1 MKKVFS
7 IFLSLL
13 MMVVMLHLL
22 LAVHYCEGQEVAA
35 TVSLTGKLASCG
47 ITCSEEETP
56 LQGTNF
62 TKHCCE
68 DFVTII
74 GINSIYLR
82 SYSFVQESYQ
92 YNFQVLALSLEL
104 TARSHVTVDPLYPNV
119 SPPGALMSTNVD
131 LSDIC
136 VFRI

>member
-13 MMVVMLHLL
+13 MIVVVLHFL
-22 LAVHYCEGQEVAA
+22 LAVHYCEGQQVAA

-47 ITCSEEETP
+47 MTCSEEETP

-62 TKHCCE
+62 TKNCCE

-74 GINSIYLR
+74 GINSTYLP
-82 SYSFVQESYQ
+82 SYSFVQESVQ
-92 YNFQVLALSLEL
+92 YNFQVLSLPL
-104 TARSHVTVDPLYPNV
+104 VLPTRSQFTLNPLYPNV

-131 LSDIC
+131 LTDIC